1 MKIFNNLNKLHLK
14 GDKNN
19 HFYTLKIYFLGGL
32 SMNQKFNVEKLELA
46 CDELAIQ
53 YLLLYIHTSNL
64 LESYFKENKI
74 EPSFPIDYER
84 FAKWLGIDITYSNLN
99 YFRSS
104 LHSKRLIK
112 IDKNNDGK
120 YLVSIERTATRFE
133 KRYSICIIIA
143 SFICDNCER
152 FNTYESTRIPTNK
165 LLLLCEIVAS
175 FLLLPPKITFKE
187 IDIRAHSRLS
197 YVQPDLDDLFYV
209 LTMRNELNKIQISA
223 AFQHI
228 KLLAFFLNYEQEK
241 IVQFKDTAD
250 IDEITRKQIEDVLNE
265 DWFSTNSFYI

>member
-1 MKIFNNLNKLHLK
+1 MKL
-14 GDKNN
+14 
-19 HFYTLKIYFLGGL
+19 
-32 SMNQKFNVEKLELA
+32 KFNAEKLDHA

-64 LESYFKENKI
+64 LDSYFNENKI

-84 FAKWLGIDITYSNLN
+84 FAKWLGIDITYADLN

-112 IDKNNDGK
+112 IDKNNDDT
-120 YLVSIERTATRFE
+120 YIVSIERTATRFE
-133 KRYSICIIIA
+133 KRYSICMVIA
-143 SFICDNCER
+143 AYICNSYES
-152 FNTYESTRIPTNK
+152 FNTCENTRIPTNK
-165 LLLLCEIVAS
+165 SLLLSEIVAS

-197 YVQPDLDDLFYV
+197 YVQPDLDDIFYV
-209 LTMRNELNKIQISA
+209 LTMRNHLNNIQISA

-250 IDEITRKQIEDVLNE
+250 IDEAIGKQIEDVLNE
-265 DWFSTNSFYI
+265 NWFSTKSFYI